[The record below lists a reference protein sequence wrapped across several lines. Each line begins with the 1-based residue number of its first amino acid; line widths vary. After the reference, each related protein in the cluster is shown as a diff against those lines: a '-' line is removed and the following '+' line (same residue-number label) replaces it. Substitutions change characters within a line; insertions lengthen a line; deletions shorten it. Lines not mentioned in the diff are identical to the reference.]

1 MSPDRGDRRVVTA
14 GFGALLNRYRT
25 KTWLGGAIVAALT
38 VSAAMALRLALS
50 PVAHFYYL
58 PVMPAIMTTALLGRR
73 SSVGLAIV
81 LAIIGCEL
89 VVRRDSI
96 ADTLANAALFI
107 VVAWAVAEACFR
119 LRAALDAAQT
129 MARDLA
135 RRELLLD
142 SILTSTP
149 IITLDCD
156 GRTRRVTQ
164 GAAALLGVAPN
175 GALNQ
180 PFETLLP
187 GFGAAALQ
195 AAQRSDGASRTLWRA
210 SRRPNGDAALLTVA
224 AHQLPDDAAPEH
236 TVLTLTDQSQAE
248 AARRRERE
256 LNDRLSSVWR
266 LNSMGEMAATLAH
279 ELNQPLSA
287 AAVYLH
293 TGQADLARIG
303 PVAQPT
309 VRTLDLAKAQLLRA
323 GDIIRRMREMIS
335 NGSRAFTEERAAQMI
350 RDLEPVIALIAQDTG
365 VVIRIQT
372 DDEDDHVLADRIQ
385 LQQAL
390 TNLIRNAV
398 DAVINRDD
406 GQVTVTGRA
415 LGPEGYEISVRDN
428 GPGIAEAQMDHIFHP
443 MISTKTGGMGLGLSV
458 TRSIVE
464 SHGSALA
471 VSRPQGG
478 GACFTFRLSRPTESE
493 IP

>member
-1 MSPDRGDRRVVTA
+1 MSPDQGDRRVAA
-14 GFGALLNRYRT
+14 GFGALLSRYRT
-25 KTWLGGAIVAALT
+25 RTWLGGAVVAVLA

-58 PVMPAIMTTALLGRR
+58 PVMPAIMATALLGRR
-73 SSVGLAIV
+73 SSVSLAIV

-89 VVRRDSI
+89 VVRRDSLT
-96 ADTLANAALFI
+96 DTLANAGLFV
-107 VVAWAVAEACFR
+107 VVAWAVAETCFR
-119 LRAALDAAQT
+119 LRAAMEAAQT
-129 MARDLA
+129 LARDLA

-149 IITLDCD
+149 IVTLDRD

-164 GAAALLGVAPN
+164 VAASLLGVTPSR
-175 GALNQ
+175 ALNQ

-187 GFGAAALQ
+187 GFDAAAVQ
-195 AAQRSDGASRTLWRA
+195 ATQRSDGAARMLWRA
-210 SRRPNGDAALLTVA
+210 PGGPNGEAALLTLG
-224 AHQLPDDAAPEH
+224 AHQLPPDAAPEH

-293 TGQADLARIG
+293 AGQADLARIG
-303 PVAQPT
+303 PAADPT
-309 VRTLDLAKAQLLRA
+309 VRTLDLAKSQVLRA
-323 GDIIRRMREMIS
+323 GDIIRRMREMIA
-335 NGSRAFTEERAAQMI
+335 NGSRAFTEERASQMI
-350 RDLEPVIALIAQDTG
+350 QDLQPVTALIGQDTG
-365 VVIRIQT
+365 VAIRIET
-372 DDEDDHVLADRIQ
+372 DDEDDQVLADRIQ
-385 LQQAL
+385 FQQAL

-398 DAVINRDD
+398 DAVIDRDD
-406 GQVTVTGRA
+406 GQVTVIGRT
-415 LGPEGYEISVRDN
+415 LGPDGYDISVRDN
-428 GPGIAEAQMDHIFHP
+428 GPGIPDAQMDHIFHP

-458 TRSIVE
+458 TRTIVE
-464 SHGSALA
+464 SHGSAL
-471 VSRPQGG
+471 VVTRPKGG

-493 IP
+493 AA